1 MTNCFLI
8 NVTSNGL
15 SGEHHRLTLCA
26 GMIGGHQG
34 DCTNIGG
41 AGSDSVSRCEGV
53 GGSTDG
59 GLGHH
64 SPRTTGTG
72 HSVLPTATLQAT
84 FVLKLK
90 TREQT
95 VGA

>member
-1 MTNCFLI
+1 MLD
-8 NVTSNGL
+8 VTSNGL
-15 SGEHHRLTLCA
+15 SCKHHRLTLGA
-26 GMIGGHQG
+26 RMIGGHQG
-34 DCTNIGG
+34 GRTHIGG

-72 HSVLPTATLQAT
+72 HSVLPTATIPVT
-84 FVLKLK
+84 FVS
-90 TREQT
+90 
-95 VGA
+95 